1 MASRDGDSHKSR
13 ARQFVEE
20 KRRQAKEEADKR
32 AQAALDRKERADKRG
47 QPKGEKEKEER
58 EETSSPVQISGFGRE
73 PGHDPQPFRRGG
85 LPRTPPAA
93 AAGGQQGG
101 AGQRGATALPCGTGL
116 AQAQPTPQGAAA
128 APLPPA
134 DPTGLQPQAVGNPQK
149 GASGKPKAK
158 PAAKVP
164 RAGQAQGRS
173 QSTQR
178 QPPAQGRSRSPLA
191 PTAPPPQP
199 QAPPVPAA
207 IVVAIPQGANQ
218 PAAPAAQPAPA
229 LAAIAA
235 AADEFLQE
243 FAGDAFQPD
252 FHANEPD
259 VHGPWPAPAQP
270 YGPWP
275 IPGPGGG
282 GAPPPA
288 PGPGGGPPVGPAP
301 VAIMANNR
309 PVKVRPFE
317 SGQAADWITWRK
329 YFEGM
334 AAMWEWEDARAR
346 RELLTAMDG
355 EAARMT
361 QDIEFRAAGQTADDL
376 LTELEGRF
384 ITEAGAKLAQ
394 QEFRKARQMP
404 DETVL
409 QFHSRVRTLF
419 TRAYPGVPTE
429 GDGLARLL
437 RDTFIWGLESRK
449 ITEYVSDGQPATY
462 QDCLTRAQGK
472 LATLVGFE
480 DEKNKRS
487 SKSGLHAMKGPTE
500 DQPPDSRACHGCGQ
514 VGHFVRQC
522 PLLAALR
529 KAQEGGLVSAVRG
542 RGDRGRGRTRGK
554 ASDRRPGGRSIGK
567 AKKRVNQIDADHSED
582 EESRDEA
589 AGNDD
594 RAGL

>member
-1 MASRDGDSHKSR
+1 VWDRLSPGPADSTGRGSRPPTPGGIRPTPNSR
-13 ARQFVEE
+13 
-20 KRRQAKEEADKR
+20 RRR
-32 AQAALDRKERADKRG
+32 TRKRG
-47 QPKGEKEKEER
+47 
-58 EETSSPVQISGFGRE
+58 T
-73 PGHDPQPFRRGG
+73 
-85 LPRTPPAA
+85 
-93 AAGGQQGG
+93 G
-101 AGQRGATALPCGTGL
+101 A
-116 AQAQPTPQGAAA
+116 
-128 APLPPA
+128 
-134 DPTGLQPQAVGNPQK
+134 
-149 GASGKPKAK
+149 KPKAK
-158 PAAKVP
+158 SAAKVP
-164 RAGQAQGRS
+164 RVGQAQGRS

-178 QPPAQGRSRSPLA
+178 LPPSRPVPRSPA
-191 PTAPPPQP
+191 
-199 QAPPVPAA
+199 PAA
-207 IVVAIPQGANQ
+207 RHRHQAAPQGANQ
-218 PAAPAAQPAPA
+218 PAAPVAPPAQGHPPPQPQAPPAPA
-229 LAAIAA
+229 ALAAP
-235 AADEFLQE
+235 ADEFFQE

-282 GAPPPA
+282 GAPPPGA
-288 PGPGGGPPVGPAP
+288 GGGPPGGPAP
-301 VAIMANNR
+301 AAVMANNR

-334 AAMWEWEDARAR
+334 SAMWEWEDARAR

-361 QDIEFRAAGQTADDL
+361 QDVEFRAAGQTVDDL

-487 SKSGLHAMKGPTE
+487 AKSGLHAMKGPTE
-500 DQPPDSRACHGCGQ
+500 DQPSDSRACHGCGQ
-514 VGHFVRQC
+514 AGHFVRQC
-522 PLLAALR
+522 PILTALK
-529 KAQEGGLVSAVRG
+529 KAQESGLVGAVRG
-542 RGDRGRGRTRGK
+542 RSDRGRGRARGK
-554 ASDRRPGGRSIGK
+554 TSDRRPGGRTTAK
-567 AKKRVNQIDADHSED
+567 AKRRVNQIDADHSED
-582 EESRDEA
+582 DESRDEA